1 MKVHTKKHGQVY
13 TVDSMKETM
22 KNFIVETMKETTKF
36 NGKKHTLVNTYQL
49 MKVNMTPNIKE
60 PMLDNM

>member
-22 KNFIVETMKETTKF
+22 KNFIVETMKETIRY
-36 NGKKHTLVNTYQL
+36 NGKEHILVN
-49 MKVNMTPNIKE
+49 M
-60 PMLDNM
+60 